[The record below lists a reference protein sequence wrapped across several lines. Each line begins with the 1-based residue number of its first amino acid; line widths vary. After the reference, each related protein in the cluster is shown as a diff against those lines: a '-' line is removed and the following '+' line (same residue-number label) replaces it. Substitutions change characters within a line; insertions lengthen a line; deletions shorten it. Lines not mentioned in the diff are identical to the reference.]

1 MAAIAA
7 SMFTGGRSSGRRI
20 EELNARLFAE
30 QQRLR
35 RGATLEFFFPKR
47 IDNSR
52 LVKAP
57 DMVRVREM
65 RVFSA
70 AAFVLLSLLMVYGWQ
85 HFSAIEKGY
94 TVEAEKQQVEALREE
109 NQRLQLAE
117 EQLSQP
123 KRIDAMARKMGMVDL
138 QPNQVVR
145 ATDRMDAGAPAMAQV
160 SQPAVVMA
168 AVR

>member
-1 MAAIAA
+1 M
-7 SMFTGGRSSGRRI
+7 
-20 EELNARLFAE
+20 
-30 QQRLR
+30 
-35 RGATLEFFFPKR
+35 
-47 IDNSR
+47 
-52 LVKAP
+52 
-57 DMVRVREM
+57 
-65 RVFSA
+65 FSA

-123 KRIDAMARKMGMVDL
+123 KRIDAMARQMGMVDL